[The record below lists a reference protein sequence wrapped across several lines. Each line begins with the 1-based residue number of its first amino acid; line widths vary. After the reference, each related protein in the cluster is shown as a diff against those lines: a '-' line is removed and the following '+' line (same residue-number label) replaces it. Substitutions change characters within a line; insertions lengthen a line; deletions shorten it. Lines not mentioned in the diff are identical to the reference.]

1 MAMVATTII
10 VSFTTVGT
18 LLVMGMLIA
27 PAATG
32 ALFARRVSS
41 MILIAALSG
50 SLSVYIGLLAS
61 YHYDLAAGASI
72 VLTAVILFT
81 LSAIFTEARK
91 SISHR
96 QDGDHEPEH
105 PHAHG
110 HVHI

>member
-1 MAMVATTII
+1 
-10 VSFTTVGT
+10 
-18 LLVMGMLIA
+18 
-27 PAATG
+27 
-32 ALFARRVSS
+32 
-41 MILIAALSG
+41 MIMIAALSG

-91 SISHR
+91 SILHR
-96 QDGDHEPEH
+96 HDGDHEPEH